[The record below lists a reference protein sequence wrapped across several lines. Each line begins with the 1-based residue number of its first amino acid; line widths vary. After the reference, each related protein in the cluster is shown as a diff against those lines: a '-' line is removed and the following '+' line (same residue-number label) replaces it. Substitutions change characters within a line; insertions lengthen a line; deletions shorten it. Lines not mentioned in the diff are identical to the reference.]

1 LRTGAKYRR
10 AGAVSENGL
19 RNGLLET
26 DRNFAATYRPE
37 MTRAP
42 VFVLVHSPLVG
53 PGTWAP
59 VAVELAKRGR
69 KAVRPSLLG
78 PSDWRECVQ
87 AVCDGVAALS
97 EPFVLVS
104 HSGSGLLLP
113 AIADALAQQVSGMI
127 FVDSG
132 LPAAAGETRYMP
144 PASLERFATLA
155 VNGVLPPWSEW
166 FGEEAMREVIP
177 DERLRHA
184 LIREMP
190 EISLAFLEQCIPSPA
205 GWDRR
210 PCSYLLLS
218 EAYKPAAR
226 EARERG
232 WPVEAIE
239 GAQHLHIAVAPEAVV
254 DALLRLEP

>member
-1 LRTGAKYRR
+1 
-10 AGAVSENGL
+10 
-19 RNGLLET
+19 
-26 DRNFAATYRPE
+26 

-53 PGTWAP
+53 PGSWAP
-59 VAVELAKRGR
+59 VAVELAMRGR
-69 KAVRPSLLG
+69 KAVLPSLLG
-78 PSDWRECVQ
+78 PGGAAPGDWRECVE
-87 AVCDGVAALS
+87 AVRVGVAALFG
-97 EPFVLVS
+97 PVVLVS

-113 AIADALAQQVSGMI
+113 SIADALAQPVSGMI

-132 LPAAAGETRYMP
+132 LPATAGETRFMP
-144 PASLERFATLA
+144 PASLERFAALA

-184 LIREMP
+184 LTREMP
-190 EISLAFLEQCIPSPA
+190 EIPVAFLEQCIPSPT

-218 EAYKPAAR
+218 EAYDAAAR
-226 EARERG
+226 EALERG
-232 WPVEAIE
+232 WLVEVIE
-239 GAQHLHIAVAPEAVV
+239 GAQHLHIAVAPKAVA